1 MGKPCGNQGTIK
13 VRSERFGRCMVNT
26 HFAFDKI
33 NPYDA
38 ASQNS
43 FTFVFRAFSLFDKAT
58 Q

>member
-1 MGKPCGNQGTIK
+1 
-13 VRSERFGRCMVNT
+13 MVNT